1 MINNELLHR
10 INSKYLILLVI
21 FNYFL
26 ISFILFDQAFY
37 IFAEKSP
44 YLPNDGQKLV
54 LKGIVAIFNT
64 SFSVGA
70 ISVFVIILSTLFVI
84 FSDQEHD
91 VPNMVLFKA
100 FSILSFFQWIDVLFI
115 GSMGSKIY
123 NEFTYVFNSISLF
136 MNIGI
141 VYVLLR
147 YVLTKKKLLITIIAY
162 IIFFIL
168 GKMIYAL
175 FS

>member
-1 MINNELLHR
+1 MINNGLLHR

-21 FNYFL
+21 CNYFL
-26 ISFILFDQAFY
+26 ISLILFDQAFF
-37 IFAEKSP
+37 IFAEKNP
-44 YLPNDGQKLV
+44 YLPNGDQKFI

-70 ISVFVIILSTLFVI
+70 ISVFVIILSTVFVI
-84 FSDQEHD
+84 FSDKEPD
-91 VPNMVLFKA
+91 VPNMILFKA
-100 FSILSFFQWIDVLFI
+100 FSILSFFQWVDVLFI
-115 GSMGSKIY
+115 RNMGSEIY
-123 NEFTYVFNSISLF
+123 NEYIHIFNSTSLL

-141 VYVLLR
+141 VYFLLR
-147 YVLTKKKLLITIIAY
+147 NVLTRKKLLITVIAY

-168 GKMIYAL
+168 GKMIYTL